1 MIKKLVLLSAIIS
14 SIFFLYIK
22 NSETYELGIWNVIP
36 SNSLLVIEVK
46 EPLSKWKKFSNEFNK
61 NEFKQ
66 LKYIVSKDLN
76 DFDEFLNNKLDILS
90 DNNELIISLSKTSNN
105 NFDLLFSSYKKK
117 LDFDFIIGKLRDSL
131 SFDFSTRIFNN
142 HKIYEFLN
150 GDNLF
155 SAVIL
160 GDVISVSKNSILI
173 EDAIRTSNSKDLQ
186 FKYVNNSLF
195 NQVMVKNDLGNI
207 FINFLELS
215 KSFHDHEHLFNI
227 LPDKTFLD
235 FKQKENIFYLSG
247 FSTNNKKKLND
258 SILID
263 DDMVRVIP
271 KNSIFFTNSAIS
283 HNIKGDVFEYGRF
296 SFKSSYSNLNHDII
310 VFDIL
315 KNDFLEL
322 NENDFKDKG
331 IVKIQNKILSE
342 VLDSLKYKS
351 ENIFIYK
358 GKKQFYVSSS
368 YNSLIEFEEIYTSN
382 NFWRKDLKFS
392 KFLSNLNK
400 KQNTTIII
408 NFRELSKNYSFLDNS
423 ILKEIDI
430 ISIQLSSI
438 NNKFYTTINFNSNS
452 NSNSIQ
458 IKSDSNLTFKAKNK
472 LILKPHIYF
481 SHVDNSPQV
490 ITQDENN
497 IVYQLDK
504 KLNKVWE
511 DSIDSKIISKPI
523 AIDYYNNRK
532 KQILF
537 ATKNKIYCYDRLGN
551 ILPGFPIEN
560 PNKNDQIDDINIIDY
575 DKSKRYRIS
584 LSSGNKAFL
593 IDKYGKLLKGWDPL
607 IMEDLLV
614 EAPKHFR
621 VRGKDYILLSLE
633 NGDIFLKNRKGSNYS
648 GFPVKLEN
656 KLYEKIFVDLGQNI
670 KNTSIVALDE
680 LGKTYFIGIEGKL
693 RKENQMF
700 RRSKNSKFKILTDPL
715 ERSYVRL
722 SVDNDI
728 IYFKENTL
736 NFKNNSG
743 FMYQFYSLGQGK
755 SFLTVTDPKEKLSY
769 FLDMNLEPKFKN
781 ILNEREVSV
790 LHIKNISYI
799 YTTFNKTLS
808 VIEIKN

>member
-1 MIKKLVLLSAIIS
+1 MIKKLVLLSVVIL
-14 SIFFLYIK
+14 SIFFLYVK
-22 NSETYELGIWNVIP
+22 NSDTNQLGIWSVIP
-36 SNSLLVIEVK
+36 SNSLLVFEIK
-46 EPLSKWKKFSNEFNK
+46 DPLNKWKKFSSEVNEND
-61 NEFKQ
+61 FKQ
-66 LKYIVSKDLN
+66 LKKAVNKELN

-90 DNNELIISLSKTSNN
+90 ENNELIISVSKTSNN
-105 NFDLLFSSYKKK
+105 NFDLLFSSYKNK
-117 LDFDFIIGKLRDSL
+117 LDLNFIIKKLRDSL
-131 SFDFSTRIFNN
+131 SFDVSTRIFNS
-142 HKIYEFLN
+142 HKIYEFL
-150 GDNLF
+150 DDESLF
-155 SAVIL
+155 SAVVL
-160 GDVISVSKNSILI
+160 GDVISVSKNSLLI
-173 EDAIRTSNSKDLQ
+173 EDAIRTSNKKSLQ
-186 FKYVNNSLF
+186 FRYVNNQLF
-195 NQVMVKNDLGNI
+195 NQVMIQNDLGNI
-207 FINFLELS
+207 FVNFLELS
-215 KSFHDHEHLFNI
+215 NSFQDHKNLFNI

-235 FKQKENIFYLSG
+235 IRLKDNIFYLSG
-247 FSTNNKKKLND
+247 FSTNNTKKLND
-258 SILID
+258 STLVD
-263 DDMVRVIP
+263 DDMIRVIP
-271 KNSIFFTNSAIS
+271 RNSNYFTSSAIS
-283 HNIKGDVFEYGRF
+283 HKINRDIIEYGRF
-296 SFKSSYSNLNHDII
+296 SFKSSYSNLDHEIIILDIYKSD
-310 VFDIL
+310 FL
-315 KNDFLEL
+315 KLNINDFDD
-322 NENDFKDKG
+322 NE
-331 IVKIQNKILSE
+331 IIEIQNNIILE
-342 VLDSLKYKS
+342 VLDSLKYEYEK
-351 ENIFIYK
+351 IYIYK
-358 GKKQFYVSSS
+358 GKKNFYISSS

-382 NFWRKDLKFS
+382 NFWRKEIKFS
-392 KFLSNLNK
+392 KFLSKLNK
-400 KQNTTIII
+400 NQNTTILL
-408 NFRELSKNYSFLDNS
+408 NYKELSKNYSFLDNN
-423 ILKEIDI
+423 ILKEIDL
-430 ISIQLSSI
+430 ISIQLSSV
-438 NNKFYTTINFNSNS
+438 NDKFYTTVNFNSNS
-452 NSNSIQ
+452 DSIQ
-458 IKSDSNLTFKAKNK
+458 VISDSNLTFKAKNK
-472 LILKPHIYF
+472 LTSKPFIYF

-497 IVYQLDK
+497 ILYQLDK
-504 KLNKVWE
+504 NLNKIWE
-511 DSIDSKIISKPI
+511 DSIDSQIISKPFI
-523 AIDYYNNRK
+523 IDYYNNRK

-584 LSSGNKAFL
+584 LSSGNKAFI

-670 KNTSIVALDE
+670 KNTSLVALDE
-680 LGKTYFIGIEGKL
+680 LGKTYFIGIEGKI

-755 SFLTVTDPKEKLSY
+755 SFLAVTDPKEKLSY
-769 FLDMNLEPKFKN
+769 FLDMNLEAKFKN